1 MLVSAITARV
11 SEILQD
17 DVSQTTWTAPQ
28 LLQWVNDAIR
38 AVTLVRPDSTSVT
51 ASVLLVAGT
60 LQTLTGANDL
70 RLIRVIRNM
79 GSAGNTPGNAIRI
92 GDMPAM
98 DLLNPGWHITLPYQ
112 QWDFTNTADNWTVLN
127 GTLTPGATDLLIIAT
142 LVDLNFISPVLSFDG
157 GTHRYIIAKIKRT
170 ATTTWTGQCFY
181 NTAGHGYSEKYTKT
195 IIVPSGIDA
204 DYVYAVWDMH
214 NLTNGDSDWRD
225 NTITSIR
232 LDFSDAIGAAF
243 SVDLVAVSA
252 TATLATPT
260 VITEYMYDDTRPKE
274 FWVYPPAAVPT
285 YVQLSKS
292 VLPTAVTA
300 VGDTLPVDD
309 IYGPAVIEWCCYRAF
324 SRDSEE
330 TPNWQR
336 AARHFSAFFNLLQV
350 KVSADMAIN
359 PNVRARVE
367 KS

>member
-17 DVSQTTWTAPQ
+17 DASLTWTGAQ
-28 LLQWVNDAIR
+28 LLQWVNDALR
-38 AVTLVRPDSTSVT
+38 SVTLVRPDSTSVT

-60 LQTLTGANDL
+60 LQTLTGTNDL

-79 GSAGNTPGNAIRI
+79 GAAGATPGNAIRI

-98 DLLNPGWHITLPYQ
+98 DLLNPAWHTEAQ
-112 QWDFTNTADNWTVLN
+112 Q
-127 GTLTPGATDLLIIAT
+127 AT
-142 LVDLNFISPVLSFDG
+142 
-157 GTHRYIIAKIKRT
+157 
-170 ATTTWTGQCFY
+170 
-181 NTAGHGYSEKYTKT
+181 
-195 IIVPSGIDA
+195 
-204 DYVYAVWDMH
+204 
-214 NLTNGDSDWRD
+214 
-225 NTITSIR
+225 
-232 LDFSDAIGAAF
+232 
-243 SVDLVAVSA
+243 
-252 TATLATPT
+252 
-260 VITEYMYDDTRPKE
+260 ITEYMYDDTRPKE
-274 FWVYPPAAVPT
+274 FWVYPPAAVPS

-309 IYGPAVIEWCCYRAF
+309 IYGPAIIEWCCYRAF

-359 PNVRARVE
+359 PNVRAKVAQ
-367 KS
+367 

>member
-28 LLQWVNDAIR
+28 LLQWVNDALR

-70 RLIRVIRNM
+70 RFIRVIRNM
-79 GSAGNTPGNAIRI
+79 GANGSTIGNAIRI
-92 GDMPAM
+92 GDMLAM
-98 DLLNPGWHITLPYQ
+98 DLLNPGWHTEAQ
-112 QWDFTNTADNWTVLN
+112 Q
-127 GTLTPGATDLLIIAT
+127 
-142 LVDLNFISPVLSFDG
+142 S
-157 GTHRYIIAKIKRT
+157 
-170 ATTTWTGQCFY
+170 
-181 NTAGHGYSEKYTKT
+181 
-195 IIVPSGIDA
+195 
-204 DYVYAVWDMH
+204 
-214 NLTNGDSDWRD
+214 
-225 NTITSIR
+225 
-232 LDFSDAIGAAF
+232 
-243 SVDLVAVSA
+243 
-252 TATLATPT
+252 

-274 FWVYPPAAVPT
+274 FWVYPPAVAPL

-292 VLPTAVTA
+292 VLPADVAA

-350 KVSADMAIN
+350 KVNADMAIN

-367 KS
+367 RS